1 MRLHE
6 NKSSADECIVSQFF
20 TRPRARQFEHNTEE
34 RLANLEAE
42 NEWPPGIRRI
52 VDLGRNAQG
61 NILHVEYECSGEEI
75 QPVMT
80 VNGKVRRSRGEDFN
94 ANIYYW

>member
-1 MRLHE
+1 VRLHE
-6 NKSSADECIVSQFF
+6 NKSSADECITVSQFF
-20 TRPRARQFEHNTEE
+20 TRPRARQFEHNT
-34 RLANLEAE
+34 E

-80 VNGKVRRSRGEDFN
+80 VNGKVRRSRGADFN